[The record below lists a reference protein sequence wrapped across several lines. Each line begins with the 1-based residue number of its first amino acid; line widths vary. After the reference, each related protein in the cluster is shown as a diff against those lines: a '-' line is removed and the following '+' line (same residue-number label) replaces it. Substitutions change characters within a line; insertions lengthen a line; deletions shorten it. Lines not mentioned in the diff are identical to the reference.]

1 MKAHVNEG
9 YDIIK
14 DKDIDSRV
22 KEACLLHH
30 EKCDGT
36 GYPFGLTSEKIPD
49 FAKIIAIAD
58 IYDAMTSDRVYR
70 SAVCPFTVIHLM
82 EQECFQH
89 LILSLHF
96 HSLKMLHHHT
106 FTTMSNFQM
115 ARQVKLYSLTTE
127 V

>member
-1 MKAHVNEG
+1 MADKKTMVHVENLKKNFGKLEVLKDISV
-9 YDIIK
+9 DIIWNK
-14 DKDIDSRV
+14 SV
-22 KEACLLHH
+22 
-30 EKCDGT
+30 
-36 GYPFGLTSEKIPD
+36 
-49 FAKIIAIAD
+49 
-58 IYDAMTSDRVYR
+58 
-70 SAVCPFTVIHLM
+70 
-82 EQECFQH
+82 FQH

>member
-49 FAKIIAIAD
+49 LQNNCNC
-58 IYDAMTSDRVYR
+58 R
-70 SAVCPFTVIHLM
+70 HL
-82 EQECFQH
+82 
-89 LILSLHF
+89 
-96 HSLKMLHHHT
+96 
-106 FTTMSNFQM
+106 
-115 ARQVKLYSLTTE
+115 
-127 V
+127 